1 MHVVDVIRSVV
12 HIILLVINL
21 CVSDSV
27 RQKNG
32 DPFHAQFVA
41 PQFANDVLDPCEDA
55 PHSHTDRAWLAG
67 WIGSTRY
74 SRYMYAELDWW
85 LRSRNWQA
93 FLLNDCLPEWFGKS
107 TLDWLNDGPLIT
119 IIIIYLGILHH
130 QFISFITGHILQ
142 YVTWRLEIELTS
154 ISNIFY
160 HCRCPSGCVFCLFVD
175 PNYDWS
181 PTFHSDDAN
190 TLNVTQVS
198 YVFLSMTD
206 SFFITINIIIPFWFV
221 NNPFIDRG
229 PSVRPS
235 RSRRRWANDNP
246 LALEDLL
253 RHRTTHSDPSEHTS
267 LDNNWWTNGPCQRST
282 PLCCP
287 FLYTTR
293 VTRNPS
299 PSARWLMIH
308 RGAHGK
314 HSLLVP

>member
-1 MHVVDVIRSVV
+1 MCIRFCPTKEKRSFPRSICSATVCKWCAGW
-12 HIILLVINL
+12 IL
-21 CVSDSV
+21 V
-27 RQKNG
+27 RML
-32 DPFHAQFVA
+32 PTA
-41 PQFANDVLDPCEDA
+41 
-55 PHSHTDRAWLAG
+55 SHMDRAWLAG

-229 PSVRPS
+229 PSVAS
-235 RSRRRWANDNP
+235 SP
-246 LALEDLL
+246 LSQ
-253 RHRTTHSDPSEHTS
+253 RQPF
-267 LDNNWWTNGPCQRST
+267 GPGRLAA
-282 PLCCP
+282 P
-287 FLYTTR
+287 
-293 VTRNPS
+293 
-299 PSARWLMIH
+299 
-308 RGAHGK
+308 
-314 HSLLVP
+314 